1 MEKKI
6 RYWINGERFYT
17 YKVDIYSLGIIF
29 FELLVAA
36 QLAATWQYDLELK
49 QIKFPA
55 LFSKYHPKEKLLLEI
70 MLNHDPDSRPTTYGI
85 RARPPLR
92 EQRYHQFPSEVRQFI
107 KSECLW
113 AIRDP
118 SLPIRAY
125 VDILITT
132 IASRGELSCWPELLP
147 TLSNLLDST
156 DYNVCEGLILLAVDN
171 DPDIRK
177 NVCRAFVLLLEV
189 ALEACEFWLNLA
201 EQQVCRDV
209 LGPFLPRL
217 IPVLIKGM
225 RYSELDVIL
234 LKGLVW
240 YVAQIVEFVGPTNMD
255 FDAIVVISISTYAL
269 IGKDGS
275 LMARR
280 HSLLINFLTSF
291 GNWW

>member
-1 MEKKI
+1 MQAEK
-6 RYWINGERFYT
+6 
-17 YKVDIYSLGIIF
+17 
-29 FELLVAA
+29 
-36 QLAATWQYDLELK
+36 
-49 QIKFPA
+49 
-55 LFSKYHPKEKLLLEI
+55 
-70 MLNHDPDSRPTTYGI
+70 
-85 RARPPLR
+85 
-92 EQRYHQFPSEVRQFI
+92 RYHQFPSEVRQFI

-177 NVCRAFVLLLEV
+177 NVCRAFVMLLEV